1 MQNGGFMGLLASI
14 GIPLLLNALSGKGLQ
29 HRPKSKGLGP
39 QNRPY
44 YDSLM
49 PYQSPPFIGNWPK
62 NTVGMGTK
70 KTSKK
75 KKDKTKKPIS
85 KRFTSRKNSPF
96 NSIPLTGAIL

>member
-29 HRPKSKGLGP
+29 HRPKSKGLGL

-44 YDSLM
+44 YYSLM

-70 KTSKK
+70 KTSKTK
-75 KKDKTKKPIS
+75 RQNKKPIS

-96 NSIPLTGAIL
+96 NSIPLTGAML